1 MARNVEED
9 ERAYDDL
16 LALGVRTV
24 PTTVIDGRAIAGFD
38 EAALRAALSARET
51 GSADR

>member
-1 MARNVEED
+1 MARDVEED

-38 EAALRAALSARET
+38 EAALRAALSARAT
-51 GSADR
+51 GSTDR